1 MESLRLRRI
10 WGQTIMVNITHK
22 SNSLRKAIATGIVS
36 VSKQETIDAV
46 KNKTVPKGDVYEF
59 SRAAGLFAIKKTSDV
74 IPDCHPL
81 PVEYAAIT
89 HQLDGLNI
97 IVTVEVHTIY
107 KTGVEVEA
115 MHGAAI
121 TALTIYDMLKPL
133 DKGVEISTIKL
144 ETKKGGKTDFKEQ
157 QSNDLRC
164 AVIVCSDGVAA
175 GVREDKSGKT
185 IVEKLEQLKLLVA
198 HHEIIPDDFST
209 IQEKVRQL
217 SKEEYDIVLFTGG
230 TGLSPR
236 DVTPDAI
243 APLLDREI
251 PGIMEAAR
259 NYGQQRTPYAM
270 LSRGVAGFVKDT
282 LVITLPG
289 SPKGVAETIDAIFPY
304 VLHVFRVKEGVQH
317 EG

>member
-1 MESLRLRRI
+1 L
-10 WGQTIMVNITHK
+10 VDITHK
-22 SNSLRKAIATGIVS
+22 SNSLRKAIATAIVA

-81 PVEYAAIT
+81 PVEYSSIT

-144 ETKKGGKTDFKEQ
+144 ETKKGGKTDFKDQ

-175 GVREDKSGKT
+175 GAREDKSGKT
-185 IVEKLEQLKLLVA
+185 IVEKLEQLKLSVT
-198 HHEIIPDDFST
+198 HHEIIPDDFAT
-209 IQEKVRQL
+209 IQEKVKQL
-217 SKEEYDIVLFTGG
+217 TKEAYDLVLLTGG

-270 LSRGVAGFVKDT
+270 LSRGVAGFIKNT

-304 VLHVFRVKEGVQH
+304 VLHVFRVKEGVKH

>member
-1 MESLRLRRI
+1 
-10 WGQTIMVNITHK
+10 MVDITSK
-22 SNSLRKAIATGIVS
+22 SNSLRKAIATAIVS
-36 VSKQETIDAV
+36 VSKKETIDAV
-46 KNKTVPKGDVYEF
+46 NNRTVPKGDVFEF
-59 SRAAGLFAIKKTSDV
+59 SRAAGLLAIKKTSDV

-89 HQLDGLNI
+89 HELDGLNI

-144 ETKKGGKTDFKEQ
+144 QEKKGGKTDFKDQEV
-157 QSNDLRC
+157 NDLRC

-175 GVREDKSGKT
+175 GEREDKSGKT
-185 IVEKLEQLKLLVA
+185 IVEKLEQLKLSVTY
-198 HHEIIPDDFST
+198 HDIIPDDLPA
-209 IQEKVRQL
+209 IQEKVKQL
-217 SKEEYDIVLFTGG
+217 SKEEFDLILLTGG
-230 TGLSPR
+230 TGLSPK

-270 LSRGVAGFVKDT
+270 LSRGVAGFIKNT

-289 SPKGVAETIDAIFPY
+289 SPKGVSETIDAIFPY
-304 VLHVFRVKEGVQH
+304 VLHVFRVKEGMQH
-317 EG
+317 EK

>member
-1 MESLRLRRI
+1 
-10 WGQTIMVNITHK
+10 MVDITSK
-22 SNSLRKAIATGIVS
+22 SNSLRKAIASAIVS

-46 KNKTVPKGDVYEF
+46 KNKTVPKGDVFEF
-59 SRAAGLFAIKKTSDV
+59 SRAAGLLAIKKTSDV

-81 PVEYAAIT
+81 PVEYASIK
-89 HQLDGLNI
+89 HELDGLNI
-97 IVTVEVHTIY
+97 VITVEVHTIY

-144 ETKKGGKTDFKEQ
+144 ETKKGGKTDFKDQ
-157 QSNDLRC
+157 QSNDLKC

-185 IVEKLEQLKLLVA
+185 IIEKLEQLKLSVN
-198 HHEIIPDDFST
+198 HHEIIPDDIET
-209 IQEKVRQL
+209 IQEKAKQL
-217 SKEEYDIVLFTGG
+217 TNDEYDLILFTGG

-270 LSRGVAGFVKDT
+270 LSRGVAGFIKNT

-304 VLHVFRVKEGVQH
+304 VLHVFRVKEGMQH
-317 EG
+317 EK

>member
-1 MESLRLRRI
+1 
-10 WGQTIMVNITHK
+10 MVNITHK
-22 SNSLRKAIATGIVS
+22 SNSLRKAIATAIVS
-36 VSKQETIDAV
+36 VSQQETIDAV
-46 KNKTVPKGDVYEF
+46 KNKRVPKGDVFEF
-59 SRAAGLFAIKKTSDV
+59 SRAAGLLAIKKTSDV

-81 PVEYAAIT
+81 PVEYAAIS
-89 HQLDGLNI
+89 HELDGLNI
-97 IVTVEVHTIY
+97 LITVEVHTIY

-144 ETKKGGKTDFKEQ
+144 QEKKGGKTDFKDQ
-157 QSNDLRC
+157 QVNDLRC

-175 GVREDKSGKT
+175 GAREDKSGKT
-185 IVEKLEQLKLLVA
+185 IVEKLKQLKIPVSHQDVIADDLL
-198 HHEIIPDDFST
+198 T
-209 IQEKVRQL
+209 IQEKVRKL
-217 SKEEYDIVLFTGG
+217 SKDEFDLILLTGG
-230 TGLSPR
+230 TGLSPK

-270 LSRGVAGFVKDT
+270 LSRGVAGFIKNS

-304 VLHVFRVKEGVQH
+304 VLHVFRVKEGIQH
-317 EG
+317 EK

>member
-1 MESLRLRRI
+1 
-10 WGQTIMVNITHK
+10 MVNITHK
-22 SNSLRKAIATGIVS
+22 SSSLRTAIANAILS

-46 KNKTVPKGDVYEF
+46 KNKTVPKGDVFEF
-59 SRAAGLFAIKKTSDV
+59 SRAAGLLAIKKTSDV

-89 HQLDGLNI
+89 HELDGLNI
-97 IVTVEVHTIY
+97 LITVEVHTIY

-115 MHGAAI
+115 MHGAAV

-144 ETKKGGKTDFKEQ
+144 QQKKGGKTDFKDQEV
-157 QSNDLRC
+157 NDLRC

-175 GVREDKSGKT
+175 GAREDKSGKT
-185 IVEKLEQLKLLVA
+185 IVEKLKQLKISVSHQDVIA
-198 HHEIIPDDFST
+198 DDLST
-209 IQEKVRQL
+209 IREKVRQL
-217 SKEEYDIVLFTGG
+217 SKDEFDLILLTGG
-230 TGLSPR
+230 TGLSPK

-259 NYGQQRTPYAM
+259 SYGQQRTPYAM
-270 LSRGVAGFVKDT
+270 LSRGVAGFIKNT

-304 VLHVFRVKEGVQH
+304 VLHVFRVKDGIQH
-317 EG
+317 EK

>member
-1 MESLRLRRI
+1 
-10 WGQTIMVNITHK
+10 MVDITSK
-22 SNSLRKAIATGIVS
+22 SNSLRKAIATAVVS
-36 VSKQETIDAV
+36 VSKQQTIDAV

-81 PVEYAAIT
+81 PVEYASIT
-89 HQLDGLNI
+89 HALDGLNI
-97 IVTVEVHTIY
+97 MITVEVHTIY

-133 DKGVEISTIKL
+133 DKGIEISTIKL
-144 ETKKGGKTDFKEQ
+144 ETKKGGKTDFKDQ

-175 GVREDKSGKT
+175 GAREDKSGKT
-185 IVEKLEQLKLLVA
+185 IVEKLEQLKLSVD
-198 HHEIIPDDFST
+198 HHEVIPDDLLT

-217 SKEEYDIVLFTGG
+217 SKEEYDLVLLTGG

-236 DVTPDAI
+236 DVTPDAV

-270 LSRGVAGFVKDT
+270 LSRGVAGFIKNT

-304 VLHVFRVKEGVQH
+304 VLHVFRVKEGVKH